1 MIAVGA
7 GISGLDTRIQA
18 LAAVRLPIRGGGL
31 CAIYTT
37 KGVMQQAFCPVI
49 RKQLILKR
57 LNLNAMQT
65 VEAIQSLQNKRIL
78 VGITGGIA
86 AYKSPDLVRRLAE
99 AGADVK
105 VVMTRGASEFITPLT
120 LQAVS
125 GNRVHTDLLDADAEA
140 AMGHIELARWADA
153 IVVAPATSDALARFA
168 QGRADDLLTTL
179 LRASDAPVLVAPAMN
194 QAMWRDAATQANVQL
209 LQARGYQFVGPA
221 DGSQAC
227 GDTGAGRM
235 SEAVEIAQH
244 TAQLF
249 ELQSLSGQQVL
260 ITAGPTREALD
271 PVRYLSNYSTGK
283 MGFAL
288 AQAAAEAGAKVTLI
302 AGPVALATPERVE
315 RIDVISARDMLVAV
329 EQRLPFAS
337 VFIASAAVADFRPQQ
352 VIDSKIKKI
361 DQENTMTLALVKNP
375 DILAKVAASDN
386 APFSVGFAAET
397 DNVVAH
403 ARAKLQRKGIDM
415 IIANDVSREDIGFG
429 SDVNE
434 VTVIGQQRDLV
445 IEKCDKQQLAR
456 RLISVIAE
464 QLVEVRLTP

>member
-179 LRASDAPVLVAPAMN
+179 LS
-194 QAMWRDAATQANVQL
+194 
-209 LQARGYQFVGPA
+209 
-221 DGSQAC
+221 
-227 GDTGAGRM
+227 
-235 SEAVEIAQH
+235 
-244 TAQLF
+244 
-249 ELQSLSGQQVL
+249 
-260 ITAGPTREALD
+260 
-271 PVRYLSNYSTGK
+271 
-283 MGFAL
+283 
-288 AQAAAEAGAKVTLI
+288 
-302 AGPVALATPERVE
+302 
-315 RIDVISARDMLVAV
+315 
-329 EQRLPFAS
+329 
-337 VFIASAAVADFRPQQ
+337 
-352 VIDSKIKKI
+352 
-361 DQENTMTLALVKNP
+361 
-375 DILAKVAASDN
+375 
-386 APFSVGFAAET
+386 
-397 DNVVAH
+397 
-403 ARAKLQRKGIDM
+403 
-415 IIANDVSREDIGFG
+415 
-429 SDVNE
+429 
-434 VTVIGQQRDLV
+434 
-445 IEKCDKQQLAR
+445 
-456 RLISVIAE
+456 
-464 QLVEVRLTP
+464 

>member
-1 MIAVGA
+1 
-7 GISGLDTRIQA
+7 
-18 LAAVRLPIRGGGL
+18 
-31 CAIYTT
+31 
-37 KGVMQQAFCPVI
+37 MQQAFCPVI